1 VIDNNLN
8 KAELK
13 VGDVILSVKNLCKYF
28 GNNKVLDG
36 INIDVK
42 KGDVVA
48 IVGPSGCG
56 KSTFLRCLNLL
67 ETPSGGEIIFEDEYL
82 FKLFSLYTKEEILQL
97 KAIIREQKKK
107 GEDFCAVLHAI
118 ESTVRQQQVE
128 NAIVGNYKENIVSR
142 IHNLSD
148 TINQVVSGNIK
159 QDQQLSPK
167 EAATFIKELQKKI

>member
-1 VIDNNLN
+1 MMVTIKGTYVDRP
-8 KAELK
+8 
-13 VGDVILSVKNLCKYF
+13 LSLVAFRLHA
-28 GNNKVLDG
+28 G
-36 INIDVK
+36 IKRDW
-42 KGDVVA
+42 D
-48 IVGPSGCG
+48 
-56 KSTFLRCLNLL
+56 TFKD
-67 ETPSGGEIIFEDEYL
+67 SY
-82 FKLFSLYTKEEILQL
+82 
-97 KAIIREQKKK
+97 AKK
-107 GEDFCAVLHAI
+107 GEDFSGVLHAI